1 MKVHLFHKRWKLV
14 IGINFTGN
22 CQRLQCID
30 ITIGIA
36 ESACNDKCLP
46 KYEIHLMRSQYN
58 RLAHKISILNK
69 LMGKQNRTK
78 RGLANFVGDIFKTLF
93 GTLSETYLKQIDSE
107 FDKIYTDNKNIASVL
122 TNHTKILNLI
132 LVSFSV
138 NHKEL
143 FNQFF

>member
-1 MKVHLFHKRWKLV
+1 
-14 IGINFTGN
+14 
-22 CQRLQCID
+22 
-30 ITIGIA
+30 
-36 ESACNDKCLP
+36 
-46 KYEIHLMRSQYN
+46 
-58 RLAHKISILNK
+58 
-69 LMGKQNRTK
+69 MGKQNRTK